1 MNSNKA
7 LEERMWKYLND
18 EGIFT
23 MGELQK
29 RVKEMPKINIGIF
42 VNPVRKEGLN
52 C

>member
-1 MNSNKA
+1 MDNQEKIK
-7 LEERMWKYLND
+7 RMWKYLND

-23 MGELQK
+23 MEELQK

-42 VNPVRKEGLN
+42 VSPIRKEGLN